1 MSIKCPQDQ
10 KGDTICRPLARVA
23 VRLVAAE
30 KVLEKVLATE
40 PIYTELDNRELA
52 ECPYCEEW
60 ADKHFDATMDD
71 IKHDR
76 DCIYQLAKEAKKD
89 EG

>member
-30 KVLEKVLATE
+30 KVLEKVLETK
-40 PIYTELDNRELA
+40 PIRIGIGTFKCGFCDVYRDRMELTA
-52 ECPYCEEW
+52 V
-60 ADKHFDATMDD
+60 TMDD

-89 EG
+89 EK